1 MRENLHGLLVSDGQK
16 IQVVNP
22 VHFVATKLEAYLG
35 RGNSDPLSSHDIED
49 ILTVVDGR
57 PELAEEVIGSEK
69 LLSDYIVKQ
78 LRELLELTDFEYA
91 VQSTANNN
99 SQRELVIR
107 TETVSSPESATIS
120 SPRRFRYQ

>member
-1 MRENLHGLLVSDGQK
+1 MTSSKKVQLSDGQK

-35 RGNSDPLSSHDIED
+35 RSNSDPLSSHDIED

-57 PELAEEVIGSEK
+57 PELVEEVIGSEK

-78 LRELLELTDFEYA
+78 LRELTDFEYA
-91 VQSTANNN
+91 VQTTANNN
-99 SQRELVIR
+99 SQRELVMYIGPGPSEVQR
-107 TETVSSPESATIS
+107 L
-120 SPRRFRYQ
+120 